1 MYTGRILEQ
10 TKKKYVAFLKDICNI
25 ETPSGDADSINK
37 LVDVI
42 TDFAENLGLETQRY
56 TFPKSGDF
64 LKITLQGNPMLK
76 PAVFMAHMDTVHQV
90 GSFGEMPVSE
100 DGDFL
105 RGPGVM
111 DCKGG
116 IATGLLAMELMRE
129 KENRRPVE
137 FLLTPDEEVSGVF
150 SGEEGFS
157 LIKDTA
163 KNAVAVFN
171 LEPGINTG
179 ITVCRR
185 GILKFRVNV
194 TGIAAHAGNGY
205 FEGASAIKEAAHMI
219 LEIEGLSR
227 KDGATF
233 NCGVISGG
241 TVVNTVPDRCF
252 FEIDVRVT
260 DYEQIEYCKNQ
271 IFAMAQ
277 QTVVKGTKR
286 EISLISQRPPMEKT
300 EKNLWLL
307 SKWNRAAEVLGIQP
321 FAEITRGGGS
331 DAAYAVIAGAP
342 TLCSCGTVGFDEHTK
357 NERIDLSTMEQRVKL
372 LLNTID
378 LLEE

>member
-1 MYTGRILEQ
+1 MYTGCVSEQ
-10 TKKKYVAFLKDICNI
+10 TKKKYVDFLKDICNI
-25 ETPSGDADSINK
+25 ETPSGDVDSINK
-37 LVDVI
+37 LVDFIQV
-42 TDFAENLGLETQRY
+42 FAEGLGLETKRY
-56 TFPKSGDF
+56 MFSKSGDF
-64 LKITLQGNPMLK
+64 LKVTLQGNPELK
-76 PAVFMAHMDTVHQV
+76 PVVFMAHMDTVHPV
-90 GSFGEMPVSE
+90 GSFGETPVLE

-105 RGPGVM
+105 LGPGVM

-137 FLLTPDEEVSGVF
+137 FLMTSDEEVSGIY

-157 LIKDTA
+157 LIKETA
-163 KNAVAVFN
+163 KNAAAVFN
-171 LEPGINTG
+171 LEPGIHKG

-185 GILKFRVNV
+185 GILQFRVSIS
-194 TGIAAHAGNGY
+194 GIAAHAGNGY
-205 FEGASAIKEAAHMI
+205 FDGASAIKEAAHMI
-219 LEIEGLSR
+219 LKIEGLSR
-227 KDGATF
+227 KDGPTF

-260 DYEQIEYCKNQ
+260 DYEQMECCKNQ

-307 SKWNRAAEVLGIQP
+307 SKWNRAAEALGVQP

-331 DAAYAVIAGAP
+331 DAAYAVIAGTP

-372 LLNTID
+372 LFNTID